1 MTGPCRSIG
10 KDAALSDREASG
22 FNLDAST
29 TRPRF
34 RRPATGRVKTMTQSA
49 TLTEVSECL
58 GEYPSLLAALGPG
71 ADDASGLAAPLTIW
85 RERLDSP
92 EALDGFLARFHSE
105 ILVPVELPAI
115 LRAHG
120 HTQRNEGR
128 ELIAFDGELAR
139 DARLK
144 DFAEASRRVGRS
156 QIRRL
161 RPVKHSR
168 VLERYLAA
176 SDEGLVH
183 SWHTLVF
190 GLTLGLYS
198 LPLRQ
203 GLVHYTEKTL
213 GGFVAAIQHR
223 HGLKPAACD
232 EILQRAI
239 AGVPAA
245 VNTLI
250 DAPGR
255 PLLTIS

>member
-1 MTGPCRSIG
+1 MMQTATMAE
-10 KDAALSDREASG
+10 AAEA
-22 FNLDAST
+22 
-29 TRPRF
+29 
-34 RRPATGRVKTMTQSA
+34 
-49 TLTEVSECL
+49 L

-71 ADDASGLAAPLTIW
+71 GIGESGVALPGTVWL
-85 RERLDSP
+85 ERLDTAD
-92 EALDGFLARFHSE
+92 ALAGFLARYQSE
-105 ILVPVELPAI
+105 ILVPIELPAI

-120 HTQRNEGR
+120 HAQRNEGR
-128 ELIAFDGELAR
+128 ELIALDGELAR

-144 DFAEASRRVGRS
+144 DFAEASRRVGRL

-203 GLVHYTEKTL
+203 GLVHYAEKTI
-213 GGFVAAIQHR
+213 GGFVAAVQLR
-223 HGLKPAACD
+223 RGLKAPVCD
-232 EILQRAI
+232 EILHRAL
-239 AGVPAA
+239 AEVPAA
-245 VNTLI
+245 VNKLV
-250 DAPGR
+250 DSSGQPV
-255 PLLTIS
+255 LTIS

>member
-1 MTGPCRSIG
+1 MALPGPVW
-10 KDAALSDREASG
+10 L
-22 FNLDAST
+22 
-29 TRPRF
+29 
-34 RRPATGRVKTMTQSA
+34 
-49 TLTEVSECL
+49 
-58 GEYPSLLAALGPG
+58 
-71 ADDASGLAAPLTIW
+71 
-85 RERLDSP
+85 ERLDTA
-92 EALDGFLARFHSE
+92 EALAGFLARYQSE
-105 ILVPVELPAI
+105 ILVPIELPAI

-120 HTQRNEGR
+120 HAQRNEGR

-144 DFAEASRRVGRS
+144 DFAGASRRVGRS

-203 GLVHYTEKTL
+203 GLVHYAEKTI
-213 GGFVAAIQHR
+213 GGFVAAVQLR
-223 HGLKPAACD
+223 RGLKASVCD
-232 EILQRAI
+232 EVLHRAL
-239 AGVPAA
+239 AEVPAA
-245 VNTLI
+245 VNRLI
-250 DAPGR
+250 DASGR
-255 PLLTIS
+255 PVLTIS

>member
-1 MTGPCRSIG
+1 MTQ
-10 KDAALSDREASG
+10 
-22 FNLDAST
+22 
-29 TRPRF
+29 
-34 RRPATGRVKTMTQSA
+34 PATLVEA
-49 TLTEVSECL
+49 AELL
-58 GEYPSLLAALGPG
+58 GEYPSLIAALGPG
-71 ADDASGLAAPLTIW
+71 GPGESGVAVPGTIW
-85 RERLDSP
+85 RERLETA
-92 EALDGFLARFHSE
+92 EALAGFLARFQTE

-144 DFAEASRRVGRS
+144 DFAAASRRVGRS

-168 VLERYLAA
+168 VVQRYLAA

-183 SWHTLVF
+183 NWHTLVF
-190 GLTLGLYS
+190 GMTLGLYS

-203 GLVHYTEKTL
+203 GLVHYAERTL

-223 HGLKPAACD
+223 HALKPAACD
-232 EILQRAI
+232 EILHHAV
-239 AGVPAA
+239 AEVPAA
-245 VNTLI
+245 VNKLI

>member
-1 MTGPCRSIG
+1 MT
-10 KDAALSDREASG
+10 L
-22 FNLDAST
+22 
-29 TRPRF
+29 
-34 RRPATGRVKTMTQSA
+34 PATLVEA
-49 TLTEVSECL
+49 AEPL

-71 ADDASGLAAPLTIW
+71 GDEVSGVAVPGTIW
-85 RERLDSP
+85 RERLETP
-92 EALDGFLARFHSE
+92 EALAGFLARFHSE

-144 DFAEASRRVGRS
+144 DFAAASRRVGRS

-161 RPVKHSR
+161 RPVKHNR
-168 VLERYLAA
+168 VVQRYLAA

-190 GLTLGLYS
+190 GMTLGLYS

-203 GLVHYTEKTL
+203 GLVHYAEKTL
-213 GGFVAAIQHR
+213 GGFIAAIQHR
-223 HGLKPAACD
+223 HGLTPAACD
-232 EILQRAI
+232 EILQCAV
-239 AGVPAA
+239 AEVPAA
-245 VNTLI
+245 VNKLV

-255 PLLTIS
+255 PLLTIC

>member
-1 MTGPCRSIG
+1 MTLP
-10 KDAALSDREASG
+10 ATLVEASE
-22 FNLDAST
+22 
-29 TRPRF
+29 P
-34 RRPATGRVKTMTQSA
+34 
-49 TLTEVSECL
+49 L

-71 ADDASGLAAPLTIW
+71 GDGDAAIAVPGTIW
-85 RERLDSP
+85 RERLETP
-92 EALDGFLARFHSE
+92 EALAGFLARFHSE

-144 DFAEASRRVGRS
+144 DFAAASRRVGRS

-161 RPVKHSR
+161 RPLKHSR
-168 VLERYLAA
+168 VVQRYLAA

-183 SWHTLVF
+183 NWHTLVF
-190 GLTLGLYS
+190 GMTLGLYS

-203 GLVHYTEKTL
+203 GLVHYAEKTL
-213 GGFVAAIQHR
+213 GGFVSAIQHR
-223 HGLKPAACD
+223 HALKPAACG
-232 EILQRAI
+232 EILQHAVSQ
-239 AGVPAA
+239 VPDA
-245 VNTLI
+245 VNKLI